1 MVCFIEGKNKMK
13 KLGFKIWLFII
24 VFALAL
30 LSIFVS
36 SNGVT
41 LFQKGVLITSVEPNS
56 TSFEQGLR
64 SGQII
69 VSIDGNAIKNISD
82 YSNYI
87 QEKFPSE
94 NEIKTIIKTKDSEFI
109 LFSKSSPEITVSKI
123 PKTSLK
129 TGLDLSG
136 GARAIISA
144 DGIDLTSQEASDL
157 ADVIENRVNNYGL
170 KDIKVSP
177 FSDLS
182 GNNYVRMEI
191 AGATP
196 KDLKDM
202 IESQGKFEAKIGEDI
217 VFVGGNKDIASV
229 CRNDATC
236 AGIEQCQQS
245 ETGEYFCTFRFTI
258 YLSESAARN
267 HADITNALDIN
278 SSNPEYLSKPLDLYL
293 DDKLVNSLLIS
304 KDLKGQVTTQISI
317 SGSGSGATEEEAYDS
332 ANEEMHQ
339 LQTVLI
345 TGSFPYELK
354 VLKLDVISPNLGGKF
369 ILAVFL
375 AGLAALISV
384 AFVVFFK
391 YRKFNQSISVLG
403 IGISEIIIT
412 LGVAA
417 LLDINLDLSAIAGV
431 LAAIGTG
438 VNDQIVI
445 LDETKRNMDSSLKA
459 RIKNAFGVIMGAY
472 LTLVAAMIPLYL
484 AGGGLLKGFASTT
497 IIGLTLG
504 ILVTRPAFSEIIK
517 RFEK

>member
-1 MVCFIEGKNKMK
+1 MK
-13 KLGFKIWLFII
+13 KLGFKIWLYLVVLI
-24 VFALAL
+24 LAI
-30 LSIFVS
+30 LSILVS
-36 SNGVT
+36 SNGFT

-56 TSFEQGLR
+56 TAFESGLR
-64 SGQII
+64 TGQII
-69 VSIDGNAIKNISD
+69 ISIDNQKIENIED
-82 YSNYI
+82 YSEYI
-87 QEKFPSE
+87 QGKFPSQ
-94 NEIKTIIKTKDSEFI
+94 NDVKTIITTKDSEVI
-109 LFSKSSPEITVSKI
+109 LFSKISPDITVSKI

-136 GARAIISA
+136 GARAIIRA
-144 DGIDLTSQEASDL
+144 EGVELTSQEASDL

-177 FSDLS
+177 FSDLA
-182 GNNYVRMEI
+182 GNNYVRLEI

-196 KDLKDM
+196 KDLRDM
-202 IESQGKFEAKIGEDI
+202 IESQGKFEAKISNST

-236 AGIEQCQQS
+236 AYIESCQQS
-245 ETGEYFCTFRFTI
+245 SSGEYFCTFRFTI
-258 YLSESAARN
+258 FLSEDAAKR
-267 HADITNALDIN
+267 HADITSRIGVN
-278 SSNPEYLSKPLDLYL
+278 SSNPGYLSETLDLYL
-293 DDKLVNSLLIS
+293 DDILVDTLLIS
-304 KDLKGQVTTQISI
+304 EDLKGQVATQITI
-317 SGSGSGATEEEAYDS
+317 SGSGTGETEEDAYNS
-332 ANEEMHQ
+332 AEDQMHK
-339 LQTVLI
+339 LQTILI

-369 ILAVFL
+369 VFAIFI
-375 AGLAALISV
+375 AGFVALLSV
-384 AFVVFFK
+384 AIVIFFK
-391 YRKFNQSISVLG
+391 YKKFKQSVAVLS

-412 LGVAA
+412 LGIAA

-445 LDETKRNMDSSLKA
+445 LDETKREVNTSLKS
-459 RIKNAFGVIMGAY
+459 RIKNAFTVIMGAY

-504 ILVTRPAFSEIIK
+504 ILITRPAFGDMVRKMGE
-517 RFEK
+517 